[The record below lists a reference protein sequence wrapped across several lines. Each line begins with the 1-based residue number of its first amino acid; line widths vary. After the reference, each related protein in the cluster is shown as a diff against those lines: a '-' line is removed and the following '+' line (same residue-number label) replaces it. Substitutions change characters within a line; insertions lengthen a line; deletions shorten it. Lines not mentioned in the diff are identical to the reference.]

1 MFLFEVAVRLPFLL
15 AFTFTIPSIHILLV
29 PEKPKS
35 DDIAYQNDSEALY
48 RRSSIV
54 PVVPGEPVDR
64 YKTAGILHPVAVT
77 FPGLTFF
84 SPSTWFP
91 SATDPIGFRYKRQL
105 LHTTFCESTYQPRR
119 TFREAFEDIVPRV
132 LESWTMFILRNMFY
146 QITSLIIIFVIGR
159 TYEFVTGEEMS
170 VDAYITN
177 VLRFYWD
184 WAAGMSGITSYG
196 VKWAVSKWVMLFSQ
210 VLIWLDR
217 QTAMVT
223 GTMHNAR
230 LEYGDLNTSQLGK
243 KI

>member
-15 AFTFTIPSIHILLV
+15 AFTFAIPSIHMLV
-29 PEKPKS
+29 VPAKPKS
-35 DDIAYQNDSEALY
+35 DDITYNNDSEALY

-54 PVVPGEPVDR
+54 SVVPGEPVDR

-77 FPGLTFF
+77 FPGLRFF

-91 SATDPIGFRYKRQL
+91 RATDAISFRHKRQR
-105 LHTTFCESTYQPRR
+105 LHTTFCESTYQPQC
-119 TFREAFEDIVPRV
+119 TFREAFEDIIPRV
-132 LESWTMFILRNMFY
+132 FESWTMFILRTMFY
-146 QITSLIIIFVIGR
+146 QITSRIIIFVIGR

-184 WAAGMSGITSYG
+184 WAAGMSGITSYD
-196 VKWAVSKWVMLFSQ
+196 VKWAVSKWVVLFSQ
-210 VLIWLDR
+210 VSVWLGR

-223 GTMHNAR
+223 GTMHDTR
-230 LEYGDLNTSQLGK
+230 LEYEDLNTVQF
-243 KI
+243 